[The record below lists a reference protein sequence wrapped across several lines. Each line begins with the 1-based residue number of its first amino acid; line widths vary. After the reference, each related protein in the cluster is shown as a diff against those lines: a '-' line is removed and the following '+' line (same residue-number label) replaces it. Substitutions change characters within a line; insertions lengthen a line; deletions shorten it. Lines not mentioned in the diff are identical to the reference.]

1 MSSGTVLAGVWEE
14 VECNQVRR
22 EDVLDV
28 KTAWTW
34 PCNREVVKRKRRGG
48 MNELT
53 EKEKK
58 MDIDRHGL

>member
-1 MSSGTVLAGVWEE
+1 VSSGTLLVGVWEE

-28 KTAWTW
+28 KAAWTW

-53 EKEKK
+53 GKK
-58 MDIDRHGL
+58 NDIDRHGL